1 MRVWIEQHECVG
13 NGVCEEVCPEVFWLD
28 DGDIAYVL
36 DGDRVLPKST
46 AGTLVVPPDL
56 EEAVIQ
62 AADECP
68 AACIY
73 IEAS

>member
-13 NGVCEEVCPEVFWLD
+13 NGICAEVCPEVFWLD

-36 DGDRVLPKST
+36 DGDKVLGKGR
-46 AGTLVVPPDL
+46 AGILDVPYDL
-56 EEAVIQ
+56 EGRLIE

-68 AACIY
+68 AACIS

>member
-28 DGDIAYVL
+28 DGDIAYVI
-36 DGDRVLPKST
+36 DGDRVLPEGT
-46 AGTLVVPPDL
+46 AGTLVVPQHL
-56 EEAVIQ
+56 EESVIQ